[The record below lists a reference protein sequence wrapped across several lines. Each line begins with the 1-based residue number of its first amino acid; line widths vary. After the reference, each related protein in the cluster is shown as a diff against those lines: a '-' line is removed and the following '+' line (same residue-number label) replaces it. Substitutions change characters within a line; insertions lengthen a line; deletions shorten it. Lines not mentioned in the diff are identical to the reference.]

1 MWQKTNWI
9 TRDYYLEYNDFVDNL
24 FNDLQK
30 KLGEGCSISIS
41 KVLKNNSVELDVFVI
56 LLADKNIRPN
66 IYILPYYQAY
76 LAGTDLDEIVNRIIC
91 FAKDDKVNL
100 YNESL
105 DYNQCKDRIIIKL
118 VNYEKNKKLLMDLPH
133 IKFLDMAI
141 IFHCLANENDKSI
154 STIRIDEKMLSD
166 WGINIQELY
175 IRALNNSQ
183 RLLPA
188 KSSQL
193 YDVIRKIFENDLDI
207 NDKEFINIFCSKTNK
222 MYVLT
227 NDKGINGAACLLY
240 KDILMEFAEKTDS
253 DLYILPSSIHEMI
266 ILPVEEGLNTRV
278 NKKMLEELVTTVNNE
293 QVAPEEVLSDNVYY
307 YSRLNKSITM

>member
-188 KSSQL
+188 KLSQL